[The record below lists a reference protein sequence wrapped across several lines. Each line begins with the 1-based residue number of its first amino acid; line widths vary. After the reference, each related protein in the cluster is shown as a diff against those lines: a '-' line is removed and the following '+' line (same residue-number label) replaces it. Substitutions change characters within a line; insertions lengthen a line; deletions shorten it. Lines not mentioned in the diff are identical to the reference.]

1 MFSIYDIAWGI
12 IYIAIGVSTFLMWRD
27 KEIKSQDRLGRL
39 TKMVATTDIDALFAP
54 SFNTEMPTITNAL
67 ENDNLWILDN
77 FRDSIMHAA
86 FDIDLDNK
94 CIIINNTQPER
105 TLQATIPFSWF
116 VAYTK
121 NDIFICIVILNFN
134 FKTEWLE

>member
-1 MFSIYDIAWGI
+1 
-12 IYIAIGVSTFLMWRD
+12 
-27 KEIKSQDRLGRL
+27 
-39 TKMVATTDIDALFAP
+39 
-54 SFNTEMPTITNAL
+54 
-67 ENDNLWILDN
+67 
-77 FRDSIMHAA
+77 MHAA

-121 NDIFICIVILNFN
+121 NDIFRKKVLDKYTVRGFFYNDFKRKHTNLNSQSEISSHILL
-134 FKTEWLE
+134 KLP